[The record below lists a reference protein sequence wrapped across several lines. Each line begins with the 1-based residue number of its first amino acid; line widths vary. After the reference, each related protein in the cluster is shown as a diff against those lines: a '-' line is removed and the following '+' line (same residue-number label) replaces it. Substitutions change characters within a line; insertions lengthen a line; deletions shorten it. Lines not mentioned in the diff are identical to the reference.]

1 MKKFDA
7 EKMITLITNDFNDV
21 DNITAGN
28 LLALLEDSIV
38 DDQRLDEITARN
50 NNRINDCMELVMTLF
65 SKGHVDKIQA
75 IMLVRV
81 LKNVSLVDAKEIVDA
96 WKVSAAPDP
105 IIEVWE
111 MVNSRNDMEGLTV
124 YAEDM
129 WNAIKKYAEGKGK
142 K

>member
-1 MKKFDA
+1 MKRLDA

-38 DDQRLDEITARN
+38 DEA
-50 NNRINDCMELVMTLF
+50 E
-65 SKGHVDKIQA
+65 
-75 IMLVRV
+75 
-81 LKNVSLVDAKEIVDA
+81 
-96 WKVSAAPDP
+96 KVAPDP

-111 MVNSRNDMEGLTV
+111 KFKYLRILFNDENWF
-124 YAEDM
+124 DM
-129 WNAIKKYAEGKGK
+129 NDQIHKSFHECFKAIEKYAEGKGK